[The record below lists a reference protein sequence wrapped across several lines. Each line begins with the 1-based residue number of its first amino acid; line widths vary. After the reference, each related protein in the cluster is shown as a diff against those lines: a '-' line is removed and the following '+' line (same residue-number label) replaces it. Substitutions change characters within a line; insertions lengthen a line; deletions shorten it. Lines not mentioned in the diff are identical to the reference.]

1 MNYDVRVTLYLEQ
14 TKRNAI
20 GELVGEP
27 RVWGDVYCSATYS
40 GGSRK
45 TYAGRIVGEH
55 QVVLTTRWQRD
66 IEKCRFVEFDGI
78 RRVIV
83 DIIPEGR
90 RRLVHIVTVTPD
102 VSYGC

>member
-1 MNYDVRVTLYLEQ
+1 MNYDVKVALYLGQRE
-14 TKRNAI
+14 RNAI

-27 RVWGDVYCSATYS
+27 RMLCVVYCSATYS

-55 QVVLTTRWQRD
+55 QVVLTTRWQKS
-66 IEKCRFVEFDGI
+66 IEQCRFVEFDGI
-78 RRVIV
+78 RRAIV

>member
-1 MNYDVRVTLYLEQ
+1 MNYDVKVTLFLEQ
-14 TKRNAI
+14 TERNAI
-20 GELVGEP
+20 GELVGKP
-27 RVWGDVYCSATYS
+27 RAWGDLYCSATYS

-55 QVVLTTRWQRD
+55 QVVLTTRWQSG
-66 IEKCRFVEFDGI
+66 IEQCRFVEFAGI
-78 RRVIV
+78 RRAIV

-102 VSYGC
+102 VSYGS